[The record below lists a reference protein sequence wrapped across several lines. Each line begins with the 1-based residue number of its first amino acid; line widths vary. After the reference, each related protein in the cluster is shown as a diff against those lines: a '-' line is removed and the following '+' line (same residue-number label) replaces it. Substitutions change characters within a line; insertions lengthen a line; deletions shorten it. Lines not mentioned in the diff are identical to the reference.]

1 MRGDATPSL
10 DADLVV
16 TLEVDRAWPAALVI
30 GGAGVIL
37 LGVAVALLLGARR
50 RKASA
55 PLGAHSVPAAATVL
69 PGAAPTPT
77 DGPRADDAAAA
88 DEPTGG

>member
-1 MRGDATPSL
+1 M
-10 DADLVV
+10 
-16 TLEVDRAWPAALVI
+16 I

-50 RKASA
+50 RKVPARV
-55 PLGAHSVPAAATVL
+55 GAHSAPAAATVL
-69 PGAAPTPT
+69 PGAGSTPT
-77 DGPRADDAAAA
+77 DAQPADASPTDHAAAA